1 FRTSKTKSASVDE
14 NIHQLM
20 RFFLPVDNSSSEN
33 HSFFSGLL
41 EWHVLFRAFAE
52 FAALA
57 RQHHFYE
64 AEIEKMEASLLEMSP
79 YPDKKESD

>member
-1 FRTSKTKSASVDE
+1 MTA
-14 NIHQLM
+14 
-20 RFFLPVDNSSSEN
+20 
-33 HSFFSGLL
+33 L